1 MEEKQNKDLEL
12 NAEEKEA
19 IEKEF
24 PSTEASDDSGELS
37 ETTEISD
44 KSEDVAEA
52 TEEETDNG
60 ESEGNE
66 VSEGDGEGTKE
77 EETSTEEKIEEEA
90 DTTPSDETAVVEE
103 ETKTEDVVEDI
114 KDTPEVEEL
123 KAKLADLEEEKQI
136 TKAINDLEKAINKNK
151 QDLDLFR
158 DKVREK
164 VIDECLR
171 YGVPVDMDIQEMKQ
185 VAPDKFNILQQILQK
200 ADVVTN
206 EVIDGINAAEDKMRD
221 EIIRSR
227 AVKEMAKYTLTEEE
241 AQETCNAFI
250 RILREVGVKDFTEDI
265 ADKVGFAVARA
276 KMIVSG
282 KKPAEQPKVEEV
294 KAPVVEEPKKE
305 EPKVKV
311 VKKDLE
317 EFKDSAVVGEKLPS
331 GAITKENVMEIY
343 TSKTGKERLQFFAE
357 HQDLIAQA
365 YREAGGSKYTDNRR
379 RY

>member
-1 MEEKQNKDLEL
+1 MEENQNKDLEL
-12 NAEEKEA
+12 NVEEKEE

-24 PSTEASDDSGELS
+24 PSTEAGDDSGELS
-37 ETTEISD
+37 ETTEVSD
-44 KSEDVAEA
+44 KPEDVAET
-52 TEEETDNG
+52 TEEDTNNG
-60 ESEGNE
+60 EGEGNE
-66 VSEGDGEGTKE
+66 VPEGDGEGTKE
-77 EETSTEEKIEEEA
+77 EKPTEEKVEEEA
-90 DTTPSDETAVVEE
+90 DTTPSDENAVVEE
-103 ETKTEDVVEDI
+103 EPKTEDVIEDI

-123 KAKLADLEEEKQI
+123 RAKLADLEEEKQI
-136 TKAINDLEKAINKNK
+136 TKAINDLEKTINKNK

-206 EVIDGINAAEDKMRD
+206 EVIDGINATEDKMRD

-241 AQETCNAFI
+241 AQETCNTFI
-250 RILREVGVKDFTEDI
+250 RILHEVGVKDFAEDI
-265 ADKVGFAVARA
+265 ADKVSFAVARA
-276 KMIVSG
+276 KMIISG
-282 KKPAEQPKVEEV
+282 KKPVEQPKVEEV
-294 KAPVVEEPKKE
+294 KAPVEEPKKE
-305 EPKVKV
+305 EPKVEV

>member
-1 MEEKQNKDLEL
+1 MEEKQDKDLKL
-12 NAEEKEA
+12 NAEEKEV
-19 IEKEF
+19 IENEF
-24 PSTEASDDSGELS
+24 PSTEASNDSGELS
-37 ETTEISD
+37 EATEVSD
-44 KSEDVAEA
+44 EPEDVAE
-52 TEEETDNG
+52 TTKEETDSG
-60 ESEGNE
+60 EGEGNE
-66 VSEGDGEGTKE
+66 ISEGDGEDTRE
-77 EETSTEEKIEEEA
+77 EKPAEEKIEEEL
-90 DTTPSDETAVVEE
+90 DTTPSDETTVVEE
-103 ETKTEDVVEDI
+103 ETKAEDVVEDI

-123 KAKLADLEEEKQI
+123 RAKLADLEEEKQI
-136 TKAINDLEKAINKNK
+136 TKAINDLEKTINKNK

-241 AQETCNAFI
+241 AQETCNTFV
-250 RILREVGVKDFTEDI
+250 RILREVGVKDFAEDI

-282 KKPAEQPKVEEV
+282 KKPVEQPKVEEV
-294 KAPVVEEPKKE
+294 KAPVEEPKKE
-305 EPKVKV
+305 EPKVEV

>member
-1 MEEKQNKDLEL
+1 MEDQNKDLEL
-12 NAEEKEA
+12 NMGEREE

-24 PSTEASDDSGELS
+24 PSTEAGNDSGELS
-37 ETTEISD
+37 EATEVSD
-44 KSEDVAEA
+44 KSEDVAET

-60 ESEGNE
+60 EGEGNE
-66 VSEGDGEGTKE
+66 ISEGDGEDSKE
-77 EETSTEEKIEEEA
+77 EEPKEEKVEEEA
-90 DTTPSDETAVVEE
+90 DTTPSDESAVVEE

-123 KAKLADLEEEKQI
+123 RAKLADLEEEKEI
-136 TKAINDLEKAINKNK
+136 AKAINDLEKTINKNK

-227 AVKEMAKYTLTEEE
+227 AVKEMAKYALTEEE
-241 AQETCNAFI
+241 AQETCNTFI
-250 RILREVGVKDFTEDI
+250 RILHEVGVKDFTEDI

-276 KMIVSG
+276 KMVISG
-282 KKPAEQPKVEEV
+282 KKPVEQPKVEEV

-305 EPKVKV
+305 EPKVEV

-317 EFKDSAVVGEKLPS
+317 EFKDSAAVGEKLPS